1 MTTDT
6 DTPELPPELPAGTT
20 AESDAAFE
28 AGFSGVREEP
38 QAPTETPAAPAAPD
52 APAAED
58 SAVAAPGKQ
67 EEPAD
72 ETNQEIIPGIGLTNE
87 QLRASLS
94 KVEKLDG
101 MSKQID
107 RLFGTLG
114 DLQQKMTQ
122 GQPVTKAEKEA
133 TAQAFKRVHEE
144 YPELAAVLAEDMKEA
159 MASATPVDIDGVVN
173 QRLAEKIGEIREAFE
188 IKLVAMQHKDWQ
200 EQIQSPDFSLWLQTL
215 PEQRR
220 NDVVNSADSAVV
232 IDAVSSFK
240 DWKAAVVKRGDT
252 TQRNKKRLE
261 DALVPEGTG
270 RAKPVSQSEQQAF
283 ESGFQ
288 AVRGR

>member
-1 MTTDT
+1 MTTET
-6 DTPELPPELPAGTT
+6 DTPELPPELPEGTT

-38 QAPTETPAAPAAPD
+38 QIPEETTEAT
-52 APAAED
+52 PAAED
-58 SAVAAPGKQ
+58 SAVDPGNQ
-67 EEPAD
+67 EESVAAD
-72 ETNQEIIPGIGLTNE
+72 ATNQEAIPGIGLTNE

-94 KVEKLDG
+94 KVDKLDG

-114 DLQQKMTQ
+114 DLQQKITQ
-122 GQPVTKAEKEA
+122 GQPVTKAEKDA

-144 YPELAAVLAEDMKEA
+144 YPELAAVLAEDMKDA

-173 QRLAEKIGEIREAFE
+173 QRLAEKIGEIREVFE

-200 EQIQSPDFSLWLQTL
+200 EQVVSPDFSLWLQTL

-220 NDVVNSADSAVV
+220 NDVVNSSDSAVV

-240 DWKAAVVKRGDT
+240 DWKAATVKRGDT

-261 DALVPEGTG
+261 DALVPEGAG
-270 RAKPVSQSEQQAF
+270 RAMPVSQSEQQAF